1 VSGVPDAVAALQ
13 SRVAAGF
20 RAAFGRPPEVLAFAP
35 GRVNLIGEHTDYN
48 DGFVLPCAL
57 EQGTLVAVARR
68 PDRRIEL
75 RALDLVTGTGEPA
88 ADAFALDSP
97 AAALQQGHWANHPR
111 GMVAAWR
118 DAGSALPGLDVAV
131 GGDLPR
137 GAGLS
142 SSASFGVALATAFS
156 RIVGVDPGAVSVA
169 RMAQRAENLFVGCA
183 CGIMDPLAAAAA
195 REGAALLIDCR
206 SLSWDE
212 VAVPEQAAVL
222 VVHSGVSRELADG
235 AYNARRAE
243 CERAARFFGVAA
255 LRDLAGDAVAAAPAG
270 LDATAYRLID
280 VNELLGKMAVL
291 GTLVILLWAVY
302 GFLLYWMGGAQKG
315 LFPLDHAGTENEK
328 RLLTPKAYG
337 ALSGAD
343 LDRCGG
349 ALGLLGPTCRCS
361 VRFGGRCRS
370 WHRARGKL

>member
-1 VSGVPDAVAALQ
+1 
-13 SRVAAGF
+13 
-20 RAAFGRPPEVLAFAP
+20 
-35 GRVNLIGEHTDYN
+35 
-48 DGFVLPCAL
+48 
-57 EQGTLVAVARR
+57 
-68 PDRRIEL
+68 
-75 RALDLVTGTGEPA
+75 
-88 ADAFALDSP
+88 
-97 AAALQQGHWANHPR
+97 
-111 GMVAAWR
+111 
-118 DAGSALPGLDVAV
+118 V

-255 LRDLAGDAVAAAPAG
+255 LRDLAGDAVAAG
-270 LDATAYRLID
+270 VR
-280 VNELLGKMAVL
+280 
-291 GTLVILLWAVY
+291 
-302 GFLLYWMGGAQKG
+302 
-315 LFPLDHAGTENEK
+315 
-328 RLLTPKAYG
+328 
-337 ALSGAD
+337 SG
-343 LDRCGG
+343 
-349 ALGLLGPTCRCS
+349 
-361 VRFGGRCRS
+361 
-370 WHRARGKL
+370 